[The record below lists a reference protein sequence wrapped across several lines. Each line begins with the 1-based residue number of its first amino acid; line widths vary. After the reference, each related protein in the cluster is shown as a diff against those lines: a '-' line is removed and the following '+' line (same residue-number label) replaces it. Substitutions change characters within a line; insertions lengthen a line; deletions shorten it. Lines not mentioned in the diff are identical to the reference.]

1 MRISPINNF
10 NHYSRYNRNISFG
23 VYRKDDDNAKRVTRQ
38 TLENSYLDK
47 EDVEYYL
54 ETLEN
59 EKHFEIFTDSKTGK
73 VKCQTDGEYEKNEDA
88 AFYINWTKDMHA
100 FDDLSVLTNLKLV
113 VRCIEDCQDV
123 LEGNDPSDRIGKNS
137 SYESPY
143 HYNGH
148 DSYAA
153 MRAEEEAYHG

>member
-23 VYRKDDDNAKRVTRQ
+23 VYRKDDDNARRVTRQ

-47 EDVEYYL
+47 EDVEYYI

-59 EKHFEIFTDSKTGK
+59 EKHFEIFTDEKTAK
-73 VKCQTDGEYEKNEDA
+73 VKCQTDGEYEKNEKA
-88 AFYINWTKDMHA
+88 ASYINSMKDDGI
-100 FDDLSVLTNLKLV
+100 FDDLSELGNIKIL
-113 VRCIEDCQDV
+113 VRCMENCQEILD
-123 LEGNDPSDRIGKNS
+123 GNDPFAYLDADS

-143 HYNGH
+143 HFNGH